1 MNEWTNK
8 RSRLWSQGTQSS
20 FKVQLSD
27 SCRHGDWEKTAS
39 SPGVPLTVKQHASY
53 FLLLADETELILPEL
68 KYRKNITFSQVVRSK
83 MKQMLLCKGIVLK
96 F

>member
-27 SCRHGDWEKTAS
+27 SCRHVHCEKTAL
-39 SPGVPLTVKQHASY
+39 SPGVPLTIKKRAYH
-53 FLLLADETELILPEL
+53 FLLLAEETDLIDSPEL
-68 KYRKNITFSQVVRSK
+68 KYRNYITFSQLVQSK
-83 MKQMLLCKGIVLK
+83 MEQMLLCKGVK
-96 F
+96 SF

>member
-27 SCRHGDWEKTAS
+27 NYRHGDWEKTAS
-39 SPGVPLTVKQHASY
+39 SPGVTLTIKQRASY
-53 FLLLADETELILPEL
+53 FLVLAHETELIYPNWNTE
-68 KYRKNITFSQVVRSK
+68 IT
-83 MKQMLLCKGIVLK
+83 
-96 F
+96 